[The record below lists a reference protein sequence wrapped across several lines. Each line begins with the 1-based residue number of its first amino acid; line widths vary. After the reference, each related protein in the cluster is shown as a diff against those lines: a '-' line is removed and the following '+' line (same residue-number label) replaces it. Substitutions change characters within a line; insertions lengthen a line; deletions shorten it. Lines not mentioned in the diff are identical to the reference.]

1 MRLLRVDIFQVWLW
15 IQIPIW
21 FSVHY
26 TIIHTYTADVFIYI
40 LIPSI
45 EKWKW
50 HLHNKLHFSRLLLQW
65 CRYFT
70 SSNVWIKNESRWLS
84 AKDDQFFFYL
94 VLLDSFSSNC
104 YVGIKCFWWGENDM
118 CYFFIN
124 FFRSIKPDHVA
135 NTFELKLITLCSS
148 SSMSM

>member
-26 TIIHTYTADVFIYI
+26 QIIHIYTADVFIYM
-40 LIPSI
+40 LFPSI

-84 AKDDQFFFYL
+84 AKDDQFFCYL
-94 VLLDSFSSNC
+94 VLLDGFSSNC
-104 YVGIKCFWWGENDM
+104 YVVGFKCFWWGENDL
-118 CYFFIN
+118 CYFFDQ
-124 FFRSIKPDHVA
+124 FFSFNQARSCCQHFWIEVDH
-135 NTFELKLITLCSS
+135 F
-148 SSMSM
+148 M

>member
-1 MRLLRVDIFQVWLW
+1 MTMDSNPNLIFCSL
-15 IQIPIW
+15 
-21 FSVHY
+21 SNHSY
-26 TIIHTYTADVFIYI
+26 IYCWCVYLHAI
-40 LIPSI
+40 IPSI